1 MKKFED
7 ICMMSQREV
16 KLYMHG
22 YLANKKYEV
31 INRDGFLYAKGD
43 IPVLLVAHMDTV
55 HSKQC
60 ASIINHNG
68 KLSSSEGI
76 GGDDR
81 CGIFIIMNIIKTMKC
96 SVLLCED
103 EEIGGIGASKFIRSE
118 YAKDV
123 NVNYIIE
130 FDRKG
135 SADAVFYSCANKDFK
150 EFVCDNT
157 GFKEAFGTF
166 SDISILA
173 PALKIAAVNLSCGY
187 YNAHT
192 LSEYV
197 MYDEMMDIVDTAR
210 MLISIESEPFEYVA
224 APNKWNYYSSR
235 SYKEYD
241 SSLYDLQQYDM
252 FEEDKLRRTVMDDLK
267 IEIEVIWLDFDN
279 KETAGWGKGNT
290 KAEAWVDF
298 FTSYPDIS
306 FGMIIDYNFN

>member
-31 INRDGFLYAKGD
+31 VNRDGFLYAKGD

-55 HSKQC
+55 HDKQC
-60 ASIINHNG
+60 VSIINHDG
-68 KLSSSEGI
+68 KLSSLEGI

-103 EEIGGIGASKFIRSE
+103 EEIGGIGAGKFTRSE

-123 NVNYIIE
+123 DVNYIIE

-135 SADAVFYSCANKDFK
+135 SADAVFYSCANKEFE

-157 GFKEAFGTF
+157 GFKKAYGTF

-192 LSEYV
+192 TKEYV

-210 MLISIESEPFEYVA
+210 MLISIESKPFEYVA
-224 APNKWNYYSSR
+224 ASHKWNYYD
-235 SYKEYD
+235 K
-241 SSLYDLQQYDM
+241 YDLSLDSFKQYDM
-252 FEEDKLRRTVMDDLK
+252 FEEDKLRRTVMNDL
-267 IEIEVIWLDFDN
+267 EIELEAIWLNYDN
-279 KETAGWGKGNT
+279 KEEVGWGKGNT